1 MTQVA
6 ILIMSFEHIFLCS
19 FVGICMEQTSFLFNI
34 LCSNLVSF
42 FTCFLAVSTLLRHV
56 LEVMQVIKL
65 VWASLAYLPVF
76 RVRAEVCCFLLQD
89 VCKAILYK
97 RRMCSM
103 PPFEISLHFFFPLK
117 QQILTAN
124 NYCFLI
130 HSQPIISLKM
140 QLISKGTSSRHCHLP
155 LCSSN
160 CALDTYFCVL
170 FCMCISS
177 VVLLLPATQN
187 SSFANI
193 LSAVISV
200 LTSAF

>member
-6 ILIMSFEHIFLCS
+6 ILVISFEHIFLCS
-19 FVGICMEQTSFLFNI
+19 FVGICMEQTSFLVNI

-76 RVRAEVCCFLLQD
+76 RFRAEVCCFLLRD

-103 PPFEISLHFFFPLK
+103 PPFEISLQFFWFFFFFFLPLK
-117 QQILTAN
+117 QQILAAN
-124 NYCFLI
+124 IYCFLI
-130 HSQPIISLKM
+130 HSQPIISLRM
-140 QLISKGTSSRHCHLP
+140 HLISKDTSSRHCHLP
-155 LCSSN
+155 LCSLN
-160 CALDTYFCVL
+160 CALDTFVFCSVCVFL
-170 FCMCISS
+170 QWFCYS
-177 VVLLLPATQN
+177 LLHRTVPLQTFFQQ
-187 SSFANI
+187 
-193 LSAVISV
+193 
-200 LTSAF
+200 